1 MQMFGD
7 WFTVER
13 IKTCMVTPAI
23 IHLRSYANKSEE
35 KSVKSLVRKYL
46 CKKSVCTPIYLRL
59 TGRNTVWIFGPNVL
73 ES

>member
-13 IKTCMVTPAI
+13 IKTLLVTPAI
-23 IHLRSYANKSEE
+23 IHVRINANKSEM
-35 KSVKSLVRKYL
+35 VSLIVRKIFVL
-46 CKKSVCTPIYLRL
+46 NFFCIDLRQ

>member
-13 IKTCMVTPAI
+13 IKTLLVTPAI
-23 IHLRSYANKSEE
+23 IHLRINANKSEM
-35 KSVKSLVRKYL
+35 VSLIVRKIFVL
-46 CKKSVCTPIYLRL
+46 NLFCIDLRQ
-59 TGRNTVWIFGPNVL
+59 TGRNTVWILGPDVL